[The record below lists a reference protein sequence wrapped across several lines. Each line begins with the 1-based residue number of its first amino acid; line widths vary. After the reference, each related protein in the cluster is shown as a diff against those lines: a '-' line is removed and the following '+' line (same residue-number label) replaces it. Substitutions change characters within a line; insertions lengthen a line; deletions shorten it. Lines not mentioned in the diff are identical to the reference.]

1 MIRGRGRAARETGL
15 GGVGEESKG
24 VKDDGGGGFDLRLR
38 EAAEGN
44 VLYGGDAGKTFLL
57 EAGVLEAVERHH
69 QGERRR
75 RSNQKREGE
84 GGAGNGGAEGRRR
97 GGERRR
103 RWEQEAR

>member
-1 MIRGRGRAARETGL
+1 MIRGRGRVARETGL
-15 GGVGEESKG
+15 GGAGEESKG

-38 EAAEGN
+38 ETAKGN

-75 RSNQKREGE
+75 RSNQKHEG
-84 GGAGNGGAEGRRR
+84 GGAGNDDVGGRRR